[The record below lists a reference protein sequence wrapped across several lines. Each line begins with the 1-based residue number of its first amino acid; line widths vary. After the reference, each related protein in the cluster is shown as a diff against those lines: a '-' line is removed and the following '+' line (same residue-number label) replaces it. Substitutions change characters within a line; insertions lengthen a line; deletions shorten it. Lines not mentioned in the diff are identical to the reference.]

1 MGQQNVLS
9 VFFHFSLFYWV
20 EVFTLCKETKKGG
33 KRHRVGHSI
42 ALYKI
47 RKGQTPFFFAV
58 GQSAPCMLPCSPE
71 LFPVRTLS

>member
-33 KRHRVGHSI
+33 KRHRVCHSI

-47 RKGQTPFFFAV
+47 RKGQTPFFLQWGKAHLVCYLAALNCF
-58 GQSAPCMLPCSPE
+58 Q
-71 LFPVRTLS
+71 

>member
-47 RKGQTPFFFAV
+47 RKGQTPFFFLQWGKAHLV
-58 GQSAPCMLPCSPE
+58 CYLAALNCFQ
-71 LFPVRTLS
+71 

>member
-9 VFFHFSLFYWV
+9 AFFHFSLFYWV

-33 KRHRVGHSI
+33 KRHRVCHSI

-47 RKGQTPFFFAV
+47 RKGQTPFFF
-58 GQSAPCMLPCSPE
+58 CSGAK
-71 LFPVRTLS
+71 RTLYVTLQP